1 MVNNDSTTD
10 KVDYNITDKHRLF
23 ALFSYGK
30 YANPIVGSLTPIST
44 STLPVPYTDGRG
56 VIEYATLGQI
66 HDSYIISPTLV
77 NQFSVSAEPSVH
89 PSDQQ
94 YRQRRLSL
102 EGRSHRPASGHRQH
116 GLSGYHVHRQQR
128 SRELGRNQLPCV

>member
-1 MVNNDSTTD
+1 MNNDSTTD
-10 KVDYNITDKHRLF
+10 KVDYSISDRNRVF

-66 HDSYIISPTLV
+66 HDSYSISPTLV
-77 NQFSVSAEPSVH
+77 NEFSVSAS
-89 PSDQQ
+89 
-94 YRQRRLSL
+94 RLFIPLTSNT
-102 EGRSHRPASGHRQH
+102 ASGNYPIEGGSYRAAPRHRQY
-116 GLSGYHVHRQQR
+116 GLSGYLVFRQQR
-128 SRELGRNQLPCV
+128 ARKLGWDQLPCV